1 MQWPNYLFD
10 EADRHATT
18 PTPPLATDHS
28 SGERPRGKRQSEQLE
43 VGRVGVGLGLGG
55 GLLAALVS
63 RLDLFLPVDYR
74 ISIYCAP
81 LQDCVRFGT

>member
-28 SGERPRGKRQSEQLE
+28 SGERPRGKRQSDQLE

-74 ISIYCAP
+74 ISSCLETLHGSVGSGI
-81 LQDCVRFGT
+81 